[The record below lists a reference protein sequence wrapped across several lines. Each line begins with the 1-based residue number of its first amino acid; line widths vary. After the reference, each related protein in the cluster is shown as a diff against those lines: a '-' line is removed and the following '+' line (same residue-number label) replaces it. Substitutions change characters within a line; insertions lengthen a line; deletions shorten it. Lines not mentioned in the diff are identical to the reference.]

1 MPDIRLILTDIDGT
15 ILPYGQREVSMRT
28 RAAFHAALD
37 AGIRVG
43 VATGR
48 GHGWL
53 APLFGGDEA
62 CCDTAVATNGNEI
75 VLDGRTLRVARME
88 HAELRLVAD
97 FIGSVAG
104 AGLLCFSGDTP
115 LLVRGSRNDLAL
127 VMPSYAAVCMP
138 VDTVP
143 FRPIVKANVFFAPGL
158 ADEGGLELTAL
169 LAEQLEEAVP
179 ALDFDVP
186 QRGFINLMPDGWSK
200 ATGIDVMCEALG
212 ISIDQVVVFGD
223 GGNDVSMLSHVPHSV
238 AVEGASAD
246 AAAAARWH
254 IGRCEDEAVA
264 RAIEM
269 LAKGMFPFG
278 EEACHA

>member
-88 HAELRLVAD
+88 HAELSLVAD
-97 FIGSVAG
+97 FVGSVAG

-115 LLVRGSRNDLAL
+115 LLVRGSCNDLAL
-127 VMPSYAAVCMP
+127 VMPSYAAACVP

-186 QRGFINLMPDGWSK
+186 QRGSSTSCLMAGARRRASMSCARPWASRSTRSSSL
-200 ATGIDVMCEALG
+200 ATGETTCRCCGMCLT
-212 ISIDQVVVFGD
+212 
-223 GGNDVSMLSHVPHSV
+223 P
-238 AVEGASAD
+238 
-246 AAAAARWH
+246 W
-254 IGRCEDEAVA
+254 
-264 RAIEM
+264 
-269 LAKGMFPFG
+269 P
-278 EEACHA
+278 